1 MGLNSIYITLF
12 YLKKGQEF
20 EKNFGGVSMNEKEM
34 KVYLAY
40 ETECNL
46 IKRTNKL
53 DTIEEAVRLFI
64 DTVNSVDDCIFVNIP
79 QAKKRIAEL

>member
-1 MGLNSIYITLF
+1 M
-12 YLKKGQEF
+12 KKGQKI
-20 EKNFGGVSMNEKEM
+20 EKIFGGVSMSEKEM

-64 DTVNSVDDCIFVNIP
+64 ETVNSVDDCIFVNIP